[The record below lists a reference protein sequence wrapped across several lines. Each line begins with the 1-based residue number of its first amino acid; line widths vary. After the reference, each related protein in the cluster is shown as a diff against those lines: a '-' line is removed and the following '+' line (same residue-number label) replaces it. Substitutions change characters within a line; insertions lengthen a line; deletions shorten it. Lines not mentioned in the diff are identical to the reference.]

1 MIKKQ
6 SGFSLIEVFVAL
18 MLMGILGAAGVEMLN
33 RQNKS
38 QVSTEAS
45 FDAIDIAGEIRTVLG
60 SPVSCKK
67 TFQGKPLTSGTTVT
81 QIMRSIKDPATG
93 TYNDSVYLSVNDQR
107 GQRLKIKSLTLID
120 VDAAKGIGSLEV
132 VAEGLNSEAK
142 QYKKTVPLTILPNK
156 LSPSLI
162 DSCVTVGGPP
172 IDPVELCSMTG
183 GNYNTTTD
191 KCQIQV
197 DLDTGVLPT
206 YCPPGSQMNFEMIG
220 GKPSVKCIGCT
231 PQKVFSHWSCGKPF
245 SGMNWV
251 NMCYYRTVCQ
261 NNHSIELYG
270 AQWDNL
276 QGPTSA
282 SGGDTG
288 TAKNCR
294 KKRRNCPGE

>member
-6 SGFSLIEVFVAL
+6 SGFSLIEVFVSLILA
-18 MLMGILGAAGVEMLN
+18 GILGVAGMEMLS

-38 QVSTEAS
+38 QISTEAS
-45 FDAIDIAGEIRTVLG
+45 FEAIDIASEIRTVLS
-60 SPVSCKK
+60 SPASCKK
-67 TFQGKPLTSGTTVT
+67 TFQGKNLSNGTTVT
-81 QIMRSIKDPATG
+81 QIMRSIKDPSTG
-93 TYNDSVYLSVNDQR
+93 LYNDSVYLSVNDQR
-107 GQRLKIKSLTLID
+107 GMRLKVKTLTLVD
-120 VDAAKGIGSLEV
+120 VDAAKGLGALEV
-132 VAEGLNSEAK
+132 VAEGVNAEAK
-142 QYKKTVPLTILPNK
+142 QYKKTIPLTILPDK
-156 LSPSLI
+156 TTPSLI
-162 DSCVTVGGPP
+162 DSCVTVGGQP

-183 GNYNTTTD
+183 GEYNEATG

-206 YCPPGSQMNFEMIG
+206 YCPPGSQMNFEMVG
-220 GKPSVKCIGCT
+220 GKPRVKCIGCA
-231 PQKVFSHWSCGKPF
+231 PKKVFSHWGCGKPF

-261 NNHSIELYG
+261 NNTSIELYG

-276 QGPTSA
+276 VGPTSA

-294 KKRRNCPGE
+294 KKRRNCDGE